1 MEERQYRS
9 DAFAAIHET
18 MKALQDIGALNKT
31 TMEEFDEMC
40 LESVTI
46 STGEEILALRKQE
59 KVSLKEAIKLKFRRK
74 DG

>member
-18 MKALQDIGALNKT
+18 MEALQDIGALNKT

-40 LESVTI
+40 LEPIPIPREGV
-46 STGEEILALRKQE
+46 QE
-59 KVSLKEAIKLKFRRK
+59 SYRK
-74 DG
+74 DSNF